1 VSTNLRQL
9 RVPLDASVPVR
20 KARVRRTAGQRVG
33 HAAVVALA
41 WLLAVA
47 FVFPYL
53 FMVLSAFKSPLD
65 VFAYPPRFVFAPTL
79 DSVRSVFETYD
90 LGSYLTNSA
99 IVATG
104 ATFVALALGVPAAYA
119 LERMAL
125 RHGELIAYLMLAMQ
139 LLPSI
144 AVVFGMFAVGDAL
157 NLIDTPWI
165 LIIGYSLWNVPY
177 TIWLTRGFIAGV
189 PVELEEAAMVDGA
202 SRRWTLL
209 HVVVPLCAPGLL
221 AAGILIFIS
230 AWNEFTLA
238 FFLTSTRAHTYPTSI
253 GLFLTHA
260 GVQWGPM
267 FATAAIGTLP
277 VVLAALIVRRYFVSA
292 LTLGAVKG

>member
-1 VSTNLRQL
+1 MSISTRHLRL
-9 RVPLDASVPVR
+9 PLDGTLPVR
-20 KARVRRTAGQRVG
+20 REPRPGRARARARGTAG
-33 HAAVVALA
+33 VALA
-41 WLLAVA
+41 WLLGVA

-53 FMVLSAFKSPLD
+53 FMVMSAFKSPLD
-65 VFAYPPRFVFAPTL
+65 VFAYPPKFAFTPTL
-79 DSVRSVFETYD
+79 DSVTSVFGTYD
-90 LGSYLTNSA
+90 LGSYLVNSA

-104 ATFVALALGVPAAYA
+104 ATVVALVLGVPAAYA
-119 LERMAL
+119 IERMSM

-157 NLIDTPWI
+157 GLIDTPWI
-165 LIIGYSLWNVPY
+165 LIVGYSLWNVPY
-177 TIWLTRGFIAGV
+177 TIWLTRGFIAAV
-189 PVELEEAAMVDGA
+189 PLELEEAALVDGA

-209 HVVVPLCAPGLL
+209 HVIVPLCAPGLL
-221 AAGILIFIS
+221 AAAILIFIG

-238 FFLTSTRAHTYPTSI
+238 FFLTSTEAHTYPTSI

-277 VVLAALIVRRYFVSA
+277 VVVAALIVRRYFVSA